1 MKETEHA
8 SLFFG
13 KLYQEIGGEEVK
25 TLINI
30 VIISLLILA
39 CVGVQVRVNKL
50 EAKKEIEIRKEF
62 EEEFGM
68 SPEEFVETLPYRG
81 E

>member
-1 MKETEHA
+1 M
-8 SLFFG
+8 
-13 KLYQEIGGEEVK
+13 K

-68 SPEEFVETLPYRG
+68 FPEEFVETLPYRG